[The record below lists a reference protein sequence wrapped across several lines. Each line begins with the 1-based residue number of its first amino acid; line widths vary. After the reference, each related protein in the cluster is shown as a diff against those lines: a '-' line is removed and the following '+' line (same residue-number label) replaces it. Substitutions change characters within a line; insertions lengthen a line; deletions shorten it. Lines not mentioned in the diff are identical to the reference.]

1 MGYLLDPAGIYRASL
16 AAEVK
21 AAFVLALLSNLLV
34 RGPTANG
41 LPCQSR
47 ILQMANA
54 SAKCGQEDAGYD
66 LDADYD
72 DSGVYDSV
80 YCWSCALRLVKPM
93 AQVSSV
99 SQTLVPNS
107 HPVLVPNGQ
116 PAAAA
121 AASVLYFI
129 FLFQDYVKN
138 TLL

>member
-1 MGYLLDPAGIYRASL
+1 
-16 AAEVK
+16 
-21 AAFVLALLSNLLV
+21 
-34 RGPTANG
+34 
-41 LPCQSR
+41 
-47 ILQMANA
+47 MANA

-93 AQVSSV
+93 AKVSSV
-99 SQTLVPNS
+99 SQTLLPNS

-116 PAAAA
+116 PAAA